1 MSTVAITPGAGD
13 TINTDTVGGAKT
25 QYVKVD
31 GGGTTLSAPI
41 ENGTAANL
49 AAQVSTKALLVVQPG
64 DWSVN
69 NVPAAATAAT
79 ISRTAGGAGVRH
91 VCTSIS
97 ATVSTVGTAQT
108 AALVLNLRDGATGA
122 GTILW
127 SRQISLPVNTTW
139 NCDISGLRIVG
150 TAATAMTLEF
160 AANNVA
166 ASFSSVSM
174 TGFDTPAA

>member
-1 MSTVAITPGAGD
+1 MSVVLPPNSTGSTVDTKTLASKERQVVAVGD
-13 TINTDTVGGAKT
+13 PT
-25 QYVKVD
+25 
-31 GGGTTLSAPI
+31 
-41 ENGTAANL
+41 TAAQLL
-49 AAQVSTKALLVVQPG
+49 AVDVNGAALTRRPI
-64 DWSVN
+64 DWSVT

-79 ISRTAGGAGVRH
+79 ISRAAAAAGIKH

-127 SRQISLPVNTTW
+127 STQISLPVNVTW
-139 NCDISGLRIVG
+139 QLNLSGLNIGG
-150 TAATAMTLEF
+150 TNATAMTLEF

-166 ASFSSVSM
+166 ASFSSVAM
-174 TGFDTPAA
+174 TGYDL